1 MTITYL
7 SDVSQYNKSREYLEY
22 PVEEQRFLFYH
33 NRIYDFRL
41 LKMIETETSVY
52 WIEDKYKPMF
62 TNKLF
67 YFSKGD
73 SGITLDKKTRDVK
86 IWYGKYPSAILI
98 DSFYAYNNVNPSEIF
113 SEPFRRYFTKSLA
126 KDIAKGKIH
135 SIDDYAV
142 FLSKKTMFFRGID
155 PKVLSKLIHHQKM
168 DDLGYIDIKDLSRLL
183 SVTNNKEAM
192 INYIVERAG
201 SFWGL
206 MDLAKEALAVNEKIN
221 IHTSSDIL
229 SEKKRIRS
237 ISSIL
242 IDKYNITNDIPF

>member
-1 MTITYL
+1 MTTAYL
-7 SDVSQYNKSREYLEY
+7 SDLSEYNRSRKYLEY

-52 WIEDKYKPMF
+52 WIEDRYRPRF

-67 YFSKGD
+67 YLSKGD

-86 IWYGKYPSAILI
+86 LWYGKYPSPTLI
-98 DSFYAYNNVNPSEIF
+98 DSFYAYNNVNPSEVL

-155 PKVLSKLIHHQKM
+155 PKALSKLIHHQKM
-168 DDLGYIDIKDLSRLL
+168 HDLGYMDIKDLSRVL
-183 SVTNNKEAM
+183 SVTDNKEAM
-192 INYIVERAG
+192 INYLVEHNG
-201 SFWGL
+201 SFWAL

-221 IHTSSDIL
+221 IHVSSDIL
-229 SEKKRIRS
+229 SEKERIRN

-242 IDKYNITNDIPF
+242 IKKYNIIDSIPF